1 MNVAWA
7 WAGLAEITP
16 WLLRFTVAGTLVTA
30 FAHVLGSTL
39 LRQLAIARVAVWRTT
54 AAALLLVPVL
64 SLMLPGKWTLP
75 GGFVVFRPDAEP
87 MPALIAPPI
96 LVRTAPPVALDQPA
110 APAQTQLGVAD
121 GLQAILPITG
131 VLTTSVDASSDAAA
145 LTLPEG
151 RGWAIS
157 PFSTIALVWVVV
169 ACWFLLQL
177 IAGIV
182 ALDMHARRAIN
193 VTKDVAHLLSAEAR
207 RRHVRVLRGGPFRVP
222 VCWGIFRP
230 RILLPFGSGNWSPER
245 LSAVLLHEGAHV
257 ERRDGLFLII
267 ARVACAVHWLN
278 PFAWGLL
285 RRLSV
290 DSEAACDSA
299 VLRAGVPP
307 RYYAKVLVEV
317 ASEARRSRRPEAAM
331 ALALLRTGTL
341 TWRVTRILDPR
352 AMAPVRR
359 WVTTSVAAVL
369 MVVTLAGATVTLE
382 ADAPDQP
389 ASQAASVDT
398 PTLQPQRT
406 AEVSPT
412 ADDLVYEEPAAP
424 RREVLQADIPVVI
437 GEDPKFVISDAPES
451 MQLAM
456 PTPRDRETGL
466 LDALRRITMHTE
478 NVARA
483 GVELPVDDA
492 PSPPPRMPRI
502 NGTLREWAENGP
514 STRPIQQAR
523 VALSND
529 RGETL
534 AAVITDRNGGFSIAA
549 PGAGVYNLTV
559 SAFGYQETTAGVEVD
574 SDVTVTF
581 PIRPSPLPLSGLVV
595 TAPAML
601 TATGFYERSQTL
613 NGRFF
618 GPKEIAEAVD
628 ARIVTDLLRT
638 VPRVTVLP
646 EPSGYRVA
654 MSGPT
659 GQCGPRIFVD
669 WMLVSA
675 DGRQLDQT
683 IPLGSLEALEVYRSP
698 SQTPLQWSGNLQTSD
713 PCGAIVAWTKR

>member
-87 MPALIAPPI
+87 MPALIAPPV
-96 LVRTAPPVALDQPA
+96 LVRAAPPVALDQPD

-121 GLQAILPITG
+121 GLQAILPIAE
-131 VLTTSVDASSDAAA
+131 VLTTSVEASSDAV

-151 RGWAIS
+151 PGWAIS

-193 VTKDVAHLLSAEAR
+193 VTKDVAHVLSAGAR

-382 ADAPDQP
+382 ADAPEQP
-389 ASQAASVDT
+389 ASEAAPVEA
-398 PTLQPQRT
+398 PTLQAQR
-406 AEVSPT
+406 AGEVSPT
-412 ADDLVYEEPAAP
+412 ADDLVYEEPASLGM
-424 RREVLQADIPVVI
+424 EVTRSSPAVV
-437 GEDPKFVISDAPES
+437 GDEPKFLIGDAPVS
-451 MQLAM
+451 MELAV
-456 PTPRDRETGL
+456 PTPRERETGL
-466 LDALRRITMHTE
+466 LDAVRRIAMFTE
-478 NVARA
+478 TVSRA
-483 GVELPVDDA
+483 GVELPVVADDA
-492 PSPPPRMPRI
+492 PAPPPRRPRI
-502 NGTLREWAENGP
+502 TGTLREVDSN
-514 STRPIQQAR
+514 RPIQGAR
-523 VALSND
+523 LALVD
-529 RGETL
+529 ERGVTL
-534 AAVITDRNGGFSIAA
+534 GAVITDRNGAFSIAA
-549 PGAGVYNLTV
+549 PGPGDYNMAT
-559 SAFGYQETTAGVEVD
+559 SALGYQEMTFGVEVND
-574 SDVTVTF
+574 DVTVSL
-581 PIRPSPLPLSGLVV
+581 PIKPTPLPISGLVV
-595 TAPAML
+595 VADAAL
-601 TATGFYERSQTL
+601 TATGFYERSQAGV
-613 NGRFF
+613 GRFF

-638 VPRVTVLP
+638 VPRVSVLP

-669 WMLVSA
+669 WMLVSP

-683 IPLGSLEALEVYRSP
+683 VPLGSLEALEVYRSP
-698 SQTPLQWSGNLQTSD
+698 SQTPLQWSGNLQTSG